1 MNLMTLSSEGKIAY
15 LIKPI
20 LKVLQEAGG
29 QLERSEIKERI
40 ADMDDQIAEYSVLEK
55 KSKQTGNTYKEFNF
69 KFNFAI
75 KDLFFNDLLTYT
87 DSSPVTLTEK
97 GLYLDVDSLDVQK
110 EIIETSRK
118 HWEELSKNNKKNKTV
133 DIDIS
138 DNEEETQAE
147 EKIKDDFKEALLAS
161 IAKISP
167 KKFEAFSRAL

>member
-1 MNLMTLSSEGKIAY
+1 MNLKTLSSEGKIAY

-75 KDLFFNDLLTYT
+75 KDLYFNDLLTYT
-87 DSSPVTLTEK
+87 DSSPITLTEK
-97 GLYLDVDSLDVQK
+97 GLYLDVD
-110 EIIETSRK
+110 K
-118 HWEELSKNNKKNKTV
+118 HRCTRGTN
-133 DIDIS
+133 
-138 DNEEETQAE
+138 
-147 EKIKDDFKEALLAS
+147 KIK
-161 IAKISP
+161 
-167 KKFEAFSRAL
+167 KKC